1 MGQQKKIAGL
11 TILYSLFFCVPLN
24 STFTE
29 PKEKL
34 LGLFSSFLLCLKDQS
49 ISESLHQTI
58 YERVWLAG

>member
-11 TILYSLFFCVPLN
+11 TILYRLFFCVPLN

-34 LGLFSSFLLCLKDQS
+34 FGPFFLVVFMFKDQS
-49 ISESLHQTI
+49 MSENSESYRQTI
-58 YERVWLAG
+58 YERV